1 MRHRHNRKVTAITAL
16 AITVVAIPSAA
27 GADLQDGLDNTPSGN
42 ADGKSIEASV
52 GKPEGVRINYSGNG
66 LGGSGGLTS
75 VDTSWTPPACYYAP
89 MYTPE
94 EYQAYW
100 AELSR
105 EFYSSGW
112 PQDDKDLLRDNL
124 EDSYGEKG
132 EYPNYNIEKQ
142 GEGMFWQVVR
152 NDAYPVEDQL
162 ACEYRTFFV
171 EFGDPPPDVPG
182 VVNIS
187 TLAELAYEQTRVP
200 DTDIELNPDGDQ
212 TVNLATWVWLDQAAF
227 EPVSVT
233 ASLDDYGLWATTTAT
248 PTTLTIEPGT
258 SDARL
263 HPASGECAVGGDGSI
278 GEPYSRG
285 RSGEE
290 PPCGV
295 TYLRATHATGSYGLT
310 ASLTWEISW
319 EGSDGSGASLP
330 SGVFETT
337 HEITVSEV
345 QAIVR

>member
-1 MRHRHNRKVTAITAL
+1 MTQFARRSAITFAVVS
-16 AITVVAIPSAA
+16 VVALTTAGDVIDGGNQDYKEGRQEGKDLVAGVGIPGEERISFT
-27 GADLQDGLDNTPSGN
+27 GDGTD
-42 ADGKSIEASV
+42 
-52 GKPEGVRINYSGNG
+52 
-66 LGGSGGLTS
+66 GSGGLTS
-75 VDTSWTPPACYYAP
+75 AQNTWTPPACYYAP
-89 MYTPE
+89 MYTPGE
-94 EYQAYW
+94 FQAYW
-100 AELSR
+100 DELSR
-105 EFYSSGW
+105 NFYSSGW
-112 PQDDKDLLRDNL
+112 PQEDKDLLRENL
-124 EDSYGEKG
+124 EDSYGEDG
-132 EYPNYNIEKQ
+132 EFPNFNIDKE

-152 NDAYPVEDQL
+152 NENHPDYEARY

-182 VVNIS
+182 IVNIS
-187 TLAELAYEQTRVP
+187 TLAELAYERVRVP
-200 DTDIELNPDGDQ
+200 DTDIQLNPDGEQ

>member
-1 MRHRHNRKVTAITAL
+1 MKPIAFRTACIGAVAVALSLPTTAR
-16 AITVVAIPSAA
+16 ADAANTDQGTAGGNQTDRDISAHVSSPGQA
-27 GADLQDGLDNTPSGN
+27 
-42 ADGKSIEASV
+42 
-52 GKPEGVRINYSGNG
+52 RISFSGNG
-66 LGGSGGLTS
+66 TDGSGGLTS
-75 VDTSWTPPACYYAP
+75 ARTTWTPPACYYAP
-89 MYTPE
+89 IYTPE

-100 AELSR
+100 DELSR
-105 EFYSSGW
+105 MFYSSGW
-112 PQDDKDLLRDNL
+112 PQEDKDLLRQNL
-124 EDSYGEKG
+124 EDSYGEEG
-132 EYPNYNIEKQ
+132 EYPNYNIDKQ

-152 NDAYPVEDQL
+152 NEDHPDYEARY

-182 VVNIS
+182 IVNIS
-187 TLAELAYEQTRVP
+187 TLAELAYERVRVP
-200 DTDIELNPDGDQ
+200 DTDIQLNPDGDQ

>member
-1 MRHRHNRKVTAITAL
+1 MTGRKRLATAAV
-16 AITVVAIPSAA
+16 AAAAVVVYSGPAH
-27 GADLQDGLDNTPSGN
+27 ADGRDGLDDKPSGN
-42 ADGKSIEASV
+42 TDGRSIEASV
-52 GKPEGVRINYSGNG
+52 GTPGQARISYSGNG
-66 LGGSGGLTS
+66 IEGSGGLTGAS
-75 VDTSWTPPACYYAP
+75 TSWTPPACYYAP
-89 MYTPE
+89 VYTPE
-94 EYQAYW
+94 EFQAYW
-100 AELSR
+100 EDLSR
-105 EFYSSGW
+105 NFYQSGW
-112 PQDDKDLLRDNL
+112 PQEDKDLLRENL
-124 EDSYGEKG
+124 EESYGEEG
-132 EYPNYNIEKQ
+132 EYPNYNVERQ

-162 ACEYRTFFV
+162 ACPYRTFFV
-171 EFGDPPPDVPG
+171 EFGEAPPDVPG
-182 VVNIS
+182 VVDIA
-187 TLAELAYEQTRVP
+187 TLAELAYERVRVP
-200 DTDIELNPDGDQ
+200 DTEIELNPDGDQ

-248 PTTLTIEPGT
+248 PTALTIEPGT

-263 HPASGECAVGGDGSI
+263 HPASGECAVSGDGSI

-319 EGSDGSGASLP
+319 EGSDGSGATLP

-337 HEITVSEV
+337 HEISVREV